1 MSKRLAK
8 HHEKVTNRVKCHLC
22 SSESPLNFYSR
33 PSSWTEENRQWV
45 NSFHTKPIPL
55 DVSVCRACERFVKRH
70 TGETGIVPRWVP
82 KERRQKCCAVEGCGE
97 ISHTSTTITTYDIA
111 QEHLDLVDT
120 ADNDSSPLA
129 LCNPHYQQLYRALR
143 FPLPC
148 AACASQ
154 PRYGGDY
161 TRRCPN
167 PIQITAYLQKTVNF
181 DGILSVDSKVCKPCY
196 DFHRRVLQ
204 QQNATQPTPVSTLH
218 DIAFRLEE
226 KIVQFEGTNNKLITD
241 KEYLGWVVCK
251 IALQLVKILQ
261 QDEAILLPEVH
272 SDFCQLVSTSIENF
286 PNVQKS
292 LKTNPPT
299 NRWLL
304 SSISNHL
311 HENLGI
317 VCKHKRYGTLL

>member
-33 PSSWTEENRQWV
+33 PSTWTEENRQWV

-154 PRYGGDY
+154 PHYGGDY
-161 TRRCPN
+161 T
-167 PIQITAYLQKTVNF
+167 
-181 DGILSVDSKVCKPCY
+181 
-196 DFHRRVLQ
+196 
-204 QQNATQPTPVSTLH
+204 
-218 DIAFRLEE
+218 
-226 KIVQFEGTNNKLITD
+226 
-241 KEYLGWVVCK
+241 
-251 IALQLVKILQ
+251 
-261 QDEAILLPEVH
+261 
-272 SDFCQLVSTSIENF
+272 
-286 PNVQKS
+286 
-292 LKTNPPT
+292 
-299 NRWLL
+299 
-304 SSISNHL
+304 
-311 HENLGI
+311 
-317 VCKHKRYGTLL
+317 